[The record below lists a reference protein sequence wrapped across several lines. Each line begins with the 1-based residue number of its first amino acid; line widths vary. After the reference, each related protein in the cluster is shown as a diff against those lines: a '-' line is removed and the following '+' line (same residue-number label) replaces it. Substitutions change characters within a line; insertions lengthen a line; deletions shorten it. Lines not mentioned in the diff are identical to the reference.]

1 MILLASLQKLN
12 LDYYHKKVMIEWL
25 QKSWSA
31 SNNDEAVK
39 VASDLINLP
48 DMDVVRE
55 NAGKITAN
63 VEAPKFIKT

>member
-1 MILLASLQKLN
+1 
-12 LDYYHKKVMIEWL
+12 MIEWL

-39 VASDLINLP
+39 VATDLINLP

-55 NAGKITAN
+55 NAGEITAN
-63 VEAPKFIKT
+63 VEAPKFIKM

>member
-1 MILLASLQKLN
+1 
-12 LDYYHKKVMIEWL
+12 MIEWL

-48 DMDVVRE
+48 DMNMSSNIRE
-55 NAGKITAN
+55 NGEKTAN
-63 VEAPKFIKT
+63 VAAPKFIKT

>member
-55 NAGKITAN
+55 NAGEITAN
-63 VEAPKFIKT
+63 VEAPKFIKV

>member
-1 MILLASLQKLN
+1 
-12 LDYYHKKVMIEWL
+12 MIEWL

-48 DMDVVRE
+48 DMNMSNIEE
-55 NAGKITAN
+55 NGEKAAN
-63 VEAPKFIKT
+63 VKAPKFIKT

>member
-39 VASDLINLP
+39 VATDLINLP
-48 DMDVVRE
+48 DIVVGE
-55 NAGKITAN
+55 NAGEITAN
-63 VEAPKFIKT
+63 VEAPKFIKM

>member
-1 MILLASLQKLN
+1 
-12 LDYYHKKVMIEWL
+12 MIEWL